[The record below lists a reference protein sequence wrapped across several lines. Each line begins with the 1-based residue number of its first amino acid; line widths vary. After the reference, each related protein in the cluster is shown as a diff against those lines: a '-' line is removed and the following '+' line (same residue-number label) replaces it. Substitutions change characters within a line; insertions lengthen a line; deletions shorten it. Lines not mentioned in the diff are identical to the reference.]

1 MSLSNDYP
9 ATAIAGIFGAV
20 QEKRAAKEA
29 IRILNEAKTTAMNRS
44 NELSAMFKPFVDQS
58 GKYLTQA
65 GQAVDASQQYLMDQ
79 AGQIEVGQGLTAA
92 DEIAYK
98 DAARLLSEQM
108 VKTGNLRSGAAA
120 FGQTEL
126 LRRVVADANQR
137 NFDRRIAKLQ
147 TIYGGMA
154 QGASQYGQIGSVS
167 GQIGLQGQSLANQ
180 LLQTALGF
188 STQLSGAEIR
198 KGQALSNE
206 IVSYGVATDE
216 VAHTV
221 IDAFKAAGS
230 MGASEMMGDGG
241 ASAKSTGTGL
251 TSFNQGGSN
260 FLVNTPK

>member
-1 MSLSNDYP
+1 MALSDDYP

-29 IRILNEAKTTAMNRS
+29 IRILNEARAQAMSRS
-44 NELSAMFKPFVDQS
+44 TELSTMFRPFVDQS
-58 GKYLTQA
+58 TQA
-65 GQAVDASQQYLMDQ
+65 LSQASAQIGESQQYLRDQ
-79 AGQIEVGQGLTAA
+79 AAQIEVGQGLTAA

-98 DAARLLSEQM
+98 DAARLLNEQM
-108 VKTGNLRSGAAA
+108 VGTGNLRSGAAA

-137 NFDRRIAKLQ
+137 NFDRRLAKLQ

-154 QGASQYGQIGSVS
+154 TGANQYGQIGNIA
-167 GQIGLQGQSLANQ
+167 GQIGLQGQQLSAQ
-180 LLQTALGF
+180 LLQNALGF
-188 STQLSGAEIR
+188 STQLAGAEVR

-221 IDAFKAAGS
+221 IDAFAAAGS
-230 MGASEMMGDGG
+230 MGMSEMGG
-241 ASAKSTGTGL
+241 GGGKSAPAMD
-251 TSFNQGGSN
+251 FN
-260 FLVNTPK
+260 PKGAGRDA

>member
-1 MSLSNDYP
+1 MGTSP
-9 ATAIAGIFGAV
+9 VTAITGIFGAV
-20 QEKRAAKEA
+20 QERRATVEA
-29 IRILNEAKTTAMNRS
+29 MRILNEARQTATDRS
-44 NELSAMFKPFVDQS
+44 NAIGAMFTPFVES
-58 GKYLTQA
+58 GK
-65 GQAVDASQQYLMDQ
+65 QYLGQSADVIAKAQQTLQEQ

-108 VKTGNLRSGAAA
+108 VKSGNLRSGAAA

-154 QGASQYGQIGSVS
+154 QGASQYGQLGTIASQV
-167 GQIGLQGQSLANQ
+167 GLQGQNLSTQ

-188 STQLSGAEIR
+188 APHQADAAIR

-206 IVSYGVATDE
+206 ITSYGVVADE
-216 VAHTV
+216 MKDTGREAWGDFLGGVN
-221 IDAFKAAGS
+221 AFAGA
-230 MGASEMMGDGG
+230 MGGGGKGGGMASMMGG
-241 ASAKSTGTGL
+241 A
-251 TSFNQGGSN
+251 
-260 FLVNTPK
+260 

>member
-29 IRILNEAKTTAMNRS
+29 IRILNEAKVDAMNRS
-44 NELSAMFKPFVDQS
+44 KELSTMFKPFVEQS

-154 QGASQYGQIGSVS
+154 TGANQYGNLGSIS

-230 MGASEMMGDGG
+230 MGASEMGGGGGGGGNSMVKGTQNMGWIG
-241 ASAKSTGTGL
+241 SADWEAG
-251 TSFNQGGSN
+251 N
-260 FLVNTPK
+260 